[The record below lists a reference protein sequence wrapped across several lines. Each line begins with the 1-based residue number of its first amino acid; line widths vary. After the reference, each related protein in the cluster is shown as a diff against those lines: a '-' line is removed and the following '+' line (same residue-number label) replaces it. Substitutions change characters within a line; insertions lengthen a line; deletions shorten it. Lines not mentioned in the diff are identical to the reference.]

1 MTVRGIRGAITVKS
15 DQADN
20 ILEATKELLKT
31 MVKENPDLQ
40 IEDIASTLF
49 STTADLV
56 STHPA
61 AAAREL
67 GWDQVPMM
75 CCREIPVPESLP
87 LCIRVLVHWNTDH
100 KQNEIH
106 HVYLRDATSLRPDLV
121 NS

>member
-75 CCREIPVPESLP
+75 CCREIPVPGSLP